1 MSPSQ
6 RLTPSK
12 PDTNKVLLSKGLAI
26 VLKRIGPLAPDE
38 ATKSGNNKKKN
49 RRQRKEPVTDKPCKG
64 CEEIAEC
71 EFGPEV
77 FMDWTRENGECF
89 WNPCLVQSVKSLEYK
104 GFVRPTT
111 LLVGGTDYSLEVV
124 RSAWGRRMLR
134 PPNGYDIVLLDA
146 TIEGHGLSITAK
158 ICQTVTTR
166 MLMNNDAHII
176 VVSLEAIWLRRN
188 GRPKQ
193 AAAAAS
199 EYPPTRPCPV
209 MTGPG
214 HDPLRYSVSAMTRAM
229 VYDPIMRVSVVCLS
243 YLDFIISPCQSE
255 CKNNMGVRNDL
266 SCDWC

>member
-1 MSPSQ
+1 MLLQ
-6 RLTPSK
+6 LQCLTVHVHEKNTSK
-12 PDTNKVLLSKGLAI
+12 HNVTELLF
-26 VLKRIGPLAPDE
+26 LK
-38 ATKSGNNKKKN
+38 AT
-49 RRQRKEPVTDKPCKG
+49 VT
-64 CEEIAEC
+64 
-71 EFGPEV
+71 V
-77 FMDWTRENGECF
+77 W
-89 WNPCLVQSVKSLEYK
+89 
-104 GFVRPTT
+104 
-111 LLVGGTDYSLEVV
+111 
-124 RSAWGRRMLR
+124 
-134 PPNGYDIVLLDA
+134 
-146 TIEGHGLSITAK
+146 IEGVESHVAVIYYGDFPATGIT
-158 ICQTVTTR
+158 CSTVPKK
-166 MLMNNDAHII
+166 
-176 VVSLEAIWLRRN
+176 AIWLRRN